1 MKEDINLAGLHQ
13 ASIKLTCTANKIGYR
28 LNWNE
33 QERIYDWKCLLS
45 IVETDWDLK
54 KLECN
59 ED

>member
-54 KLECN
+54 N
-59 ED
+59 